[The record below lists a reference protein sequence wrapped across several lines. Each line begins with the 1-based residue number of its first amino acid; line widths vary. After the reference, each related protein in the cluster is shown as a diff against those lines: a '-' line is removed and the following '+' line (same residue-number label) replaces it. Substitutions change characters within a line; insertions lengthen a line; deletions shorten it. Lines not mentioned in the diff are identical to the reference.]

1 MADDAGDTPGEDPA
15 VTSVPPAQTM
25 AAAPAPAG
33 GRGGRPATRETAQAA
48 NSDAADIPD
57 EAEQQL
63 VADMVN
69 NPMLDK
75 VQKILVETLLREQQR
90 TASEA
95 GELAEMAQ
103 RASRKRED
111 TGVELYGAQQQ
122 LARLQLSLRQIHAHA
137 AELAEAARPRGDGCA
152 GGAS

>member
-15 VTSVPPAQTM
+15 MTSVPTDV
-25 AAAPAPAG
+25 AAPAPAG
-33 GRGGRPATRETAQAA
+33 FGERPATRGDTPAA

-90 TASEA
+90 TANEA
-95 GELAEMAQ
+95 RELAEMAQ

-122 LARLQLSLRQIHAHA
+122 LARLQLS
-137 AELAEAARPRGDGCA
+137 
-152 GGAS
+152 

>member
-33 GRGGRPATRETAQAA
+33 FGERPATRGDTPAA

-90 TASEA
+90 TANEA
-95 GELAEMAQ
+95 RELAEMAQ

-122 LARLQLSLRQIHAHA
+122 LARLQLSLEQIHANA
-137 AELAEAARPRGDGCA
+137 AELAEQRAHEETAAQ
-152 GGAS
+152 

>member
-33 GRGGRPATRETAQAA
+33 FGERPATRGDTPAA
-48 NSDAADIPD
+48 NSDAADIPS

-75 VQKILVETLLREQQR
+75 VQKILVETLGFGHLHLDSCSTLLQARAKGKSR
-90 TASEA
+90 TF
-95 GELAEMAQ
+95 
-103 RASRKRED
+103 
-111 TGVELYGAQQQ
+111 
-122 LARLQLSLRQIHAHA
+122 
-137 AELAEAARPRGDGCA
+137 
-152 GGAS
+152 

>member
-1 MADDAGDTPGEDPA
+1 MADDAGPPGAEDPA

-33 GRGGRPATRETAQAA
+33 FGERPATRGDTPAA

-90 TASEA
+90 TAN
-95 GELAEMAQ
+95 
-103 RASRKRED
+103 D
-111 TGVELYGAQQQ
+111 VH
-122 LARLQLSLRQIHAHA
+122 LARVAADRGRTQGTEGNLRGGEGLRWRKGHLSLRDC
-137 AELAEAARPRGDGCA
+137 RR
-152 GGAS
+152 